1 MEFYYSK
8 IKEFMVKQ
16 QVPKLLIISRGVWD
30 DTMGTSS
37 TLTNLF
43 EDYEPDRLAHLYIET
58 IAPNTKCCHCF
69 FQISEISLV
78 RKLYNWRTQTG
89 HCFDTRKQELAVTD
103 NKIAEKEASTM
114 QYVRGHRSIWMSF
127 AREILWAFNGWKSN
141 ELKRFIMEFSPD
153 VVWLDGSPLPLM
165 NRRFDYVL
173 NIAKKPAV
181 IFMQDDVYTY
191 ESCGSRWSDK
201 LYKWM
206 LRKKVRK
213 VVQQCA
219 DMFVISP
226 KMKKEYDD
234 IFKLNSTLITKGI
247 DIDRISPASHEIHN
261 PLRLV
266 YLGQV
271 IYGRIY
277 SLISIAEALENINAD
292 GVKMQLFVYTNNQ
305 IDEED
310 KKKLL
315 VKNNVFLMPPVPYYD
330 VPRVMNEND
339 VVVFVESFEPQFCN
353 VARLSFSTKICDYL
367 ASGKCILAIGP
378 RNIAPIEYLK
388 EEDAAVVATSK
399 DEIVDAIQRLSDKN
413 VVEKYVNQAREC
425 ALRNHDRKR
434 MNEVV
439 YGKINALV
447 NNKNIYH
454 EQIR

>member
-1 MEFYYSK
+1 
-8 IKEFMVKQ
+8 MVKP
-16 QVPKLLIISRGVWD
+16 QVPKLLIVSRGVWD
-30 DTMGTSS
+30 DTIGTSS

-58 IAPNTKCCHCF
+58 IAPNTKCCHRF

-78 RKLYNWRTQTG
+78 RKLYKWKTQTG
-89 HCFDTRKQELAVTD
+89 HSFDTRKQEPAVTD
-103 NKIAEKEASTM
+103 NKIAEEEASTM

-153 VVWLDGSPLPLM
+153 VIWLDGSPLPLM
-165 NRRFDYVL
+165 NRLYDYVL

-191 ESCGSRWSDK
+191 ESCVSRWSAK

-226 KMKKEYDD
+226 KMKREYDN
-234 IFKLNSTLITKGI
+234 IFGLNSTLITKGI
-247 DIDRISPASHEIHN
+247 DIDGIPPVSYEIHN

-305 IDEED
+305 INEED

-425 ALRNHDRKR
+425 AFRNHDRKR

>member
-1 MEFYYSK
+1 
-8 IKEFMVKQ
+8 MVKS
-16 QVPKLLIISRGVWD
+16 QVPKLLIVSRGVWD

-58 IAPNTKCCHCF
+58 IAPNTKCCHRF

-78 RKLYNWRTQTG
+78 RKLYKWKTKTG
-89 HCFDTRKQELAVTD
+89 HYFDTRKQESAVTD

-114 QYVRGHRSIWMSF
+114 QYVRGHRSIWLSF
-127 AREILWAFNGWKSN
+127 AREILWASNGWKSN
-141 ELKRFIMEFSPD
+141 ELKQFIMEFSPD

-165 NRRFDYVL
+165 NRLFDYVL

-191 ESCGSRWSDK
+191 ESCGSRWSAK
-201 LYKWM
+201 FYKWM
-206 LRKKVRK
+206 LRKRVRK
-213 VVQQCA
+213 VVQQCD

-234 IFKLNSTLITKGI
+234 VFKLNSTLITKGI
-247 DIDRISPASHEIHN
+247 DIDMIPPVCHEIHN
-261 PLRLV
+261 PIRLV

-305 IDEED
+305 INEEE

-315 VKNNVFLMPPVPYYD
+315 VKDSVFLMPPVSYCD

-339 VVVFVESFEPQFCN
+339 VVVFVESFELQYCN
-353 VARLSFSTKICDYL
+353 VARLSFSTKIFDYL

-378 RNIAPIEYLK
+378 GNIAPIEYFK
-388 EEDAAVVATSK
+388 EENAAVVATSK
-399 DEIVDAIQRLSDKN
+399 DEIMDAIQSLSNKI
-413 VVEKYVNQAREC
+413 VVEKYANQAREC

-434 MNEVV
+434 MNELI
-439 YGKINALV
+439 YGKLEALAKT
-447 NNKNIYH
+447 NTIYH
-454 EQIR
+454 ENSR